1 MPRKYEQVWIKL
13 KAKGRCE
20 LTVHPSLVAR
30 VKKAVGKEK
39 YNDLSFKL
47 EWEMKESPTPK
58 IHITHDSKKN
68 TLLFV
73 LIKPIT
79 MEDL

>member
-39 YNDLSFKL
+39 YNDIVFKL
-47 EWEMKESPTPK
+47 EWELKELSQPK
-58 IHITHDSKKN
+58 LYIKHDNKKN
-68 TLLFV
+68 TLLFI
-73 LIKPIT
+73 LIKPICID
-79 MEDL
+79 DL